1 VVPRKSASLG
11 GRFYYGGMRMNNI
24 FNELNARGLIK
35 DFSSE
40 EEVRNLLASKQTI
53 YCGFDPSAK
62 SMHIGNFVMISL
74 LMRLQ
79 QAGHKVIAVVG
90 GATGMVG
97 DPSGKSKERNLLDK
111 DTLYANTEAIRSQ
124 LERFIDLTDPEKG
137 IIVNNYDWLGK
148 LNYLEALRDY
158 GRYFSINMMLAKD
171 SVQSRMTNGISYTEF
186 SYMILQSIDFLHIHQ
201 TYGCNIQVGG
211 SDQWGNLVSGLDLI
225 RRIEGPESAAGVMTC
240 HLVTKSDGSKFGK
253 SEDGALFLDS
263 ELTSPYQLYQYF
275 INTSDEDAVHYLKV
289 FTFLPLE
296 EIENINRLHQENL
309 GARYAQK
316 ILALEIVKIIHG
328 LNEAESAKRMSEVLF
343 SGAVHELSAKEI
355 RELFGEHL
363 VEVHEVMPL
372 VDVLLLTGAAK
383 SKREAREF
391 IQGNS
396 ILVNG
401 EKATDLEMLISADD
415 ALHERYTVLRRGKKN
430 YYLIEHK

>member
-1 VVPRKSASLG
+1 MINV
-11 GRFYYGGMRMNNI
+11 

-40 EEVRNLLASKQTI
+40 EEIRQLLATKQTI
-53 YCGFDPSAK
+53 YCGFDPSAS

-97 DPSGKSKERNLLDK
+97 DPSGKSKERNLLDQK
-111 DTLYANTEAIRSQ
+111 TLNANTEAIRRQ
-124 LERFIDLTDPEKG
+124 LERFIDLTDPDKG
-137 IIVNNYDWLGK
+137 LIVNNYDWLGK

-225 RRIEGPESAAGVMTC
+225 RRFEGSEALAGVMTC

-275 INTSDEDAVHYLKV
+275 INTSDEDAVHFLKV
-289 FTFLPLE
+289 FTFLSIS
-296 EIENINRLHQENL
+296 EIENISHIHQQDP

-316 ILALEIVKIIHG
+316 MLAYEIVKIIHG
-328 LNEAESAKRMSEVLF
+328 AGEAESAKHMSEVLF
-343 SGAVHELSAKEI
+343 SGAVNELRAKEI
-355 RELFGEHL
+355 RELFGDNL
-363 VEVHEVMPL
+363 FVVTAATSL
-372 VDVLLLTGAAK
+372 VDILLLTGAAK

-396 ILVNG
+396 ILING
-401 EKATDLEMLISADD
+401 EKVTDLEMIISADQ
-415 ALHERYTVLRRGKKN
+415 ALHGCYTVLRRGKKN